1 MQIKRRAITVGT
13 TFFLAAA
20 TGHVMQNGD
29 AISARLRGTN
39 AVEQPVLASVETT
52 AGVLASASSATSA
65 PAATPTMEPAAAE
78 ATVPAAAPA
87 PIVAPAPDMLEAII
101 DVAASRS
108 VPGLPDLPAAEPKPL
123 VAATLLAALAA
134 RLDGLDKGYVRP
146 ETAADVNYSVFGIAC
161 ADSALTLDA
170 TARAMLRL
178 TLSAPCFPN
187 ERVVISHSGLTFATA
202 TDKAGDLDL
211 MLPALDAEAKVDV
224 RIGTEEVMSA
234 THDVIGLDALSR
246 IAVQW
251 EGAEGFHLSAF
262 ENGAAFGAPGHVSA
276 ARPRDR
282 ATSDG
287 GFLTILGDPAV
298 DRPMLAE
305 VYTAP
310 AATRVDEVVIEA
322 EVSAATCGRALDGAA
337 LRMAPGAAVESEPLS
352 LAMPGCDAVGDF
364 LMLSLGPVAVAPVA
378 VALSGK

>member
-29 AISARLRGTN
+29 AISARLLGADN
-39 AVEQPVLASVETT
+39 PEQPVLASVEMT
-52 AGVLASASSATSA
+52 AGVLASAPASA
-65 PAATPTMEPAAAE
+65 PLPPAKPAAAE
-78 ATVPAAAPA
+78 TAAPEAA
-87 PIVAPAPDMLEAII
+87 PPAVATPAPDLPDAIL
-101 DVAASRS
+101 DVTAARS

-123 VAATLLAALAA
+123 VAGTLLAA
-134 RLDGLDKGYVRP
+134 RLEGLDKGYVRP
-146 ETAADVNYSVFGIAC
+146 ETAADANYSVFGIAC
-161 ADSALTLDA
+161 GDSTLSLEA
-170 TARAMLRL
+170 TARAMLRV

-187 ERVVISHSGLTFATA
+187 ERVVISHSGLTVAVA

-211 MLPALDAEAKVDV
+211 MLPALAAEATVNV

-234 THDVIGLDALSR
+234 THDITGLDALSR
-246 IAVQW
+246 VAVQW

-262 ENGAAFGAPGHVSA
+262 ENGAAFGMPGHVSA
-276 ARPRDR
+276 TQPRDR

-287 GFLTILGDPAV
+287 GFLTVLGDPAV
-298 DRPMLAE
+298 DHPMLAE

-310 AATRVDEVVIEA
+310 VATRVDDIVVEA
-322 EVSAATCGRALDGAA
+322 EVSAATCGRALDGAM
-337 LRMAPGAAVESEPLS
+337 LRMAPGATVQSEPLS
-352 LAMPGCDAVGDF
+352 FAMPGCDAVGDF
-364 LMLSLGPVAVAPVA
+364 LMLSLGPVAEAPVA

>member
-29 AISARLRGTN
+29 AISARFRGGD
-39 AVEQPVLASVETT
+39 ASERPVLASVETT
-52 AGVLASASSATSA
+52 AGVLTSAS
-65 PAATPTMEPAAAE
+65 AATPAVEP
-78 ATVPAAAPA
+78 APA
-87 PIVAPAPDMLEAII
+87 PIPAAVPAPEMPDAIVE
-101 DVAASRS
+101 VAASRS
-108 VPGLPDLPAAEPKPL
+108 VPGLPDLPAAEAKPL
-123 VAATLLAALAA
+123 VAATLLAA
-134 RLDGLDKGYVRP
+134 RVDELDKRYVRP
-146 ETAADVNYSVFGIAC
+146 ETAADANYSVFGIAC
-161 ADSALTLDA
+161 GDSTLSLDA
-170 TARAMLRL
+170 TARAMLRV

-187 ERVVISHSGLTFATA
+187 ERVVISHSGLTFAVA

-211 MLPALDAEAKVDV
+211 MLPALDAEAKVEV
-224 RIGTEEVMSA
+224 RIGTEEVMRA

-246 IAVQW
+246 VAVMW

-262 ENGAAFGAPGHVSA
+262 ENGSGFGAAGHVSA

-287 GFLTILGDPAV
+287 GFLTVLGDPAV

-310 AATRVDEVVIEA
+310 VATRVDEVVIEA
-322 EVSAATCGRALDGAA
+322 EVSDATCGRALDGTA
-337 LRMAPGAAVESEPLS
+337 LRMAPGATTRIEPLS
-352 LAMPGCDAVGDF
+352 FAMPGCDAVGDF
-364 LMLSLGPVAVAPVA
+364 LMLSLGPVAEAPVA
-378 VALSGK
+378 VALGGK

>member
-29 AISARLRGTN
+29 AISARLLGADN
-39 AVEQPVLASVETT
+39 PEQPVLASVEMT
-52 AGVLASASSATSA
+52 AGVLASAPASA
-65 PAATPTMEPAAAE
+65 PLPPAKPAAAE
-78 ATVPAAAPA
+78 TAAPEAA
-87 PIVAPAPDMLEAII
+87 PPAVATPAPYLPDAIL
-101 DVAASRS
+101 DVTAARS

-123 VAATLLAALAA
+123 VAGTLLAA
-134 RLDGLDKGYVRP
+134 RLERLDKGYVRP
-146 ETAADVNYSVFGIAC
+146 ETAADANYSVFGIAC
-161 ADSALTLDA
+161 GDSTLSLEA
-170 TARAMLRL
+170 TARAMLRV

-187 ERVVISHSGLTFATA
+187 ERVVISHSGLTVAVA

-211 MLPALDAEAKVDV
+211 MLPALAAEATVNV

-234 THDVIGLDALSR
+234 THDVTGLDALSR
-246 IAVQW
+246 VAVQW

-262 ENGAAFGAPGHVSA
+262 ENGAAFGMPGHVSA
-276 ARPRDR
+276 TQPRDR

-287 GFLTILGDPAV
+287 GFLTVLGDPAV
-298 DRPMLAE
+298 DHPMLAE

-310 AATRVDEVVIEA
+310 VATRVDDIVVEA
-322 EVSAATCGRALDGAA
+322 EVSAATCGRALDGAM
-337 LRMAPGAAVESEPLS
+337 LRMAPGATVQSEPLS
-352 LAMPGCDAVGDF
+352 FAMPGCDAVGDF
-364 LMLSLGPVAVAPVA
+364 LMLSLGPVAEAPVA